1 MFLQACPRALSR
13 ISNNLKDFRTDM
25 RMSVIMCLSEH
36 FPRVPRCYLSNA
48 ADWQAHFLG
57 LRVQKTISCLTLI
70 TSQTPP
76 ANSARLLRVIGFSHL
91 LSKRRRMS
99 LLPCGPL
106 SWDWD
111 PQSCRFCA
119 AQPRSWH
126 AGGGRGPG
134 PWQPTPS
141 RKLSILQRGENR
153 IHRSYSTLPVNSE
166 LTHGW
171 CVRVCGDYLSSL
183 FLLFLFLSDR
193 ISCSLDW
200 PETSYIAVGDFELKL
215 HLFINFCGG

>member
-1 MFLQACPRALSR
+1 MPVPKWSPPGETAHLVWAGINLPQITTEALMFLQACPRALSR

-141 RKLSILQRGENR
+141 RKLSILQRGKTGS
-153 IHRSYSTLPVNSE
+153 IGHIPLCLSTLN
-166 LTHGW
+166 
-171 CVRVCGDYLSSL
+171 
-183 FLLFLFLSDR
+183 
-193 ISCSLDW
+193 
-200 PETSYIAVGDFELKL
+200 
-215 HLFINFCGG
+215 